1 MLLCSIQTT
10 TGHRRQLT
18 KTSTK
23 PENGYEE
30 VAGGVYKVPW
40 QIDFDPKGRTDI
52 TDLFLYEDWVHGNSD
67 GNTQHMW
74 YSKDYLDLTLQEQGE
89 DGEWTV
95 ICVLAICVPHCEQC
109 FSAG

>member
-1 MLLCSIQTT
+1 M
-10 TGHRRQLT
+10 
-18 KTSTK
+18 
-23 PENGYEE
+23 
-30 VAGGVYKVPW
+30 PW

-95 ICVLAICVPHCEQC
+95 IDTA
-109 FSAG
+109 

>member
-89 DGEWTV
+89 DGE
-95 ICVLAICVPHCEQC
+95 
-109 FSAG
+109 